1 MVRRIE
7 VRFSTSK
14 DPSEVL
20 ETVAKTRKVVLVA
33 VYARALRQTNTHPS
47 VIHEAIISSSSKK
60 VTRNDIAKLIS
71 EQVSRVISGYSHS
84 MVTSTQMEG
93 YAAEAHPDQD
103 APPNSPIPDVA
114 DEPPV
119 LGKEMLAHVWS
130 DMKRT
135 VLPTSISPVPR
146 EVGSPR
152 AGKLT
157 ADQWRTFCTVHLTV
171 TLTRLW
177 GDMALGDRRAKMLDN
192 FLHLITFTNLLHLR
206 ALSPDQI
213 ALIERENLAYLT
225 GLRRIYPQFSLVPKH
240 HMSLHLPV
248 MLRDFGPVH
257 AWRTF
262 AFERL
267 NQVYQ
272 NVATNSLSGALLL
285 RSLSALLIL
294 AQVNL
299 NGRSYKDFA

>member
-1 MVRRIE
+1 
-7 VRFSTSK
+7 
-14 DPSEVL
+14 
-20 ETVAKTRKVVLVA
+20 
-33 VYARALRQTNTHPS
+33 
-47 VIHEAIISSSSKK
+47 
-60 VTRNDIAKLIS
+60 
-71 EQVSRVISGYSHS
+71 
-84 MVTSTQMEG
+84 MEER
-93 YAAEAHPDQD
+93 AAETHSDQN
-103 APPNSPIPDVA
+103 APLVSPMPEA
-114 DEPPV
+114 PGEPPV
-119 LGKEMLAHVWS
+119 LCKEMLAHVWS

-157 ADQWRTFCTVHLTV
+157 ADQWRTFCTVHLVV

-177 GDMALGDRRAKMLDN
+177 GNMPSEDHRAKMLNN

-206 ALSPDQI
+206 ALSSDQI

-225 GLRRIYPQFSLVPKH
+225 GLRQIYPQFSLVPKH
-240 HMSLHLPV
+240 HMSLHLPA

-267 NQVYQ
+267 NQVFQ
-272 NVATNSLSGALLL
+272 NVATNSLSGVPIILLVIRGSDVRL
-285 RSLSALLIL
+285 RSA
-294 AQVNL
+294 
-299 NGRSYKDFA
+299 